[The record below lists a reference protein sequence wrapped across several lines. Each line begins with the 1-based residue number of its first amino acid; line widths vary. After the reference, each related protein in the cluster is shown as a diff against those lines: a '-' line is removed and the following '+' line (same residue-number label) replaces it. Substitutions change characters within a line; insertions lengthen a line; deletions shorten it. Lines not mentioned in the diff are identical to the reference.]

1 MKNCL
6 FFVILALLIP
16 ACVNKGKSPEPAETK
31 DLQKTKVGVA
41 FGGGGA
47 KAAAE
52 IGVLKAIEKSGL
64 RIDYIAGSSMGAV
77 VGGLYAAGYSAHELE
92 SLMTTEE
99 WLSLFERNEIGVTAA
114 GNDRTVFGLIKGD
127 VFEDYLRKALKKKG
141 CKTIGDTKKVNH
153 IAFACTATN
162 IVKKNDIA
170 EVVLKQDDIDM
181 ARAIRASMT
190 YPAPLVGYKPV
201 SINGMR
207 LVDGGMLNNL
217 PVDVV
222 KELGA
227 EKVIAIDL
235 ERGQKN
241 ERNLSLGNG
250 LGLGWLV
257 SWMIDHPDRNKRN
270 RNLAIADVKIRPDL
284 LGYSIL
290 SFNEMKIRDMIL
302 LGEDEAKTYHWSELM
317 ELKK

>member
-1 MKNCL
+1 
-6 FFVILALLIP
+6 
-16 ACVNKGKSPEPAETK
+16 
-31 DLQKTKVGVA
+31 
-41 FGGGGA
+41 
-47 KAAAE
+47 
-52 IGVLKAIEKSGL
+52 
-64 RIDYIAGSSMGAV
+64 
-77 VGGLYAAGYSAHELE
+77 
-92 SLMTTEE
+92 
-99 WLSLFERNEIGVTAA
+99 
-114 GNDRTVFGLIKGD
+114 
-127 VFEDYLRKALKKKG
+127 
-141 CKTIGDTKKVNH
+141 
-153 IAFACTATN
+153 
-162 IVKKNDIA
+162 
-170 EVVLKQDDIDM
+170 
-181 ARAIRASMT
+181 
-190 YPAPLVGYKPV
+190 
-201 SINGMR
+201 MR

>member
-1 MKNCL
+1 
-6 FFVILALLIP
+6 
-16 ACVNKGKSPEPAETK
+16 
-31 DLQKTKVGVA
+31 
-41 FGGGGA
+41 
-47 KAAAE
+47 
-52 IGVLKAIEKSGL
+52 
-64 RIDYIAGSSMGAV
+64 
-77 VGGLYAAGYSAHELE
+77 
-92 SLMTTEE
+92 MTTEE

-302 LGEDEAKTYHWSELM
+302 LGEDEAKTYHWSELIKM
-317 ELKK
+317 KK